1 MKVLI
6 VEDEPLLR
14 EGLIRKID
22 WQTLGLELAGEA
34 GDGFEAMFQLVN
46 CLPDIV
52 LTDVRMPGMDG
63 LQFINQARV
72 NFPNV
77 KFVIISGFNE
87 FEYVREALLYN
98 VKDYLLKPIDKQ
110 KLHVLLAGLVE
121 ELREERQQEADR
133 TKLHELNEMI
143 RQSNLQPL
151 DFQLTHLISEQDARW
166 DGLPVGLV
174 RSRSFAG
181 ASVRIVFRNETS
193 RFGENDEPLA
203 RFAVQ
208 NSIENAL
215 AALPIE
221 VIAFKH
227 AYHSEEIVVFLG
239 SPADML
245 DLGRIGETLTQTV
258 SWIRQHLG
266 LIISIGVGGVK
277 VELTQ
282 LRLSCMEA
290 RKALQN
296 RLLFGNGNVYMDS
309 GGGAGGAGTR
319 DGNGDAGARGEYG
332 GGGARARDGNRG
344 SGGAGARDGNGG
356 NGAAGYPLLLNQAE
370 RGLTA
375 MLEEGHHRDFLDYAA
390 QLFHSLA
397 ESQDA
402 RYEQVEYLYTEIIHM
417 LRKHAAKTAIDLPNW
432 SLGTPIASLENLTD
446 WREIIAIIEQQLER
460 LSRMLDRGAE
470 RSCDEIIESV
480 QHYVQQ
486 HYDED
491 LSLQWVSDNYYI
503 HPNYFSKRFKS
514 VVGISFNDYVTRAR
528 IDRSKEL
535 LRTTTLKIARIS
547 QLVGYEDQN
556 YFCNVFKKVTGVSP
570 SAYRV

>member
-22 WQTLGLELAGEA
+22 WKTLGLELAGEA
-34 GDGFEAMFQLVN
+34 GDGFEAMFQLVK
-46 CLPDIV
+46 CQPDIV

-72 NFPNV
+72 GFPNV

-98 VKDYLLKPIDKQ
+98 VKDYLLKPIDKE

-121 ELREERQQEADR
+121 ELRAERQQEADR
-133 TKLHELNEMI
+133 SKLNELNEMI

-166 DGLPVGLV
+166 DGLPAPLV
-174 RSRSFAG
+174 RSSSFAG
-181 ASVRIVFRNETS
+181 ASVRIVYRNENS
-193 RFGENDEPLA
+193 RFGDNDEPLA

-215 AALPIE
+215 GALPIE
-221 VIAFKH
+221 IIAFKH

-239 SPADML
+239 SMGDAL
-245 DLGRIGETLTQTV
+245 DLRRVVETLTETV
-258 SWIRQHLG
+258 GWIRQHLG
-266 LIISIGVGGVK
+266 LIVSVGVGGVK
-277 VELTQ
+277 AELTQ
-282 LRLSCMEA
+282 LRLSCLEA

-296 RLLFGNGNVYMDS
+296 RLLFGNGNVYTDAA
-309 GGGAGGAGTR
+309 GGGAGAGSVTGAG
-319 DGNGDAGARGEYG
+319 GASAGVG
-332 GGGARARDGNRG
+332 G
-344 SGGAGARDGNGG
+344 SGGIGAGVGAGA
-356 NGAAGYPLLLNQAE
+356 AAYPQLLNQAE

-375 MLEEGHHRDFLDYAA
+375 MLEEGRHREFSDYAA

-397 ESQDA
+397 ESPDA

-432 SLGTPIASLENLTD
+432 SLGTPIASLENLSD
-446 WREIIAIIEQQLER
+446 WRDIIAIIEQQLGR
-460 LSRMLDRGAE
+460 LNSVLDRGVE

-486 HYDED
+486 HYAED

-514 VVGISFNDYVTRAR
+514 VAGVSFSDYVTRVR